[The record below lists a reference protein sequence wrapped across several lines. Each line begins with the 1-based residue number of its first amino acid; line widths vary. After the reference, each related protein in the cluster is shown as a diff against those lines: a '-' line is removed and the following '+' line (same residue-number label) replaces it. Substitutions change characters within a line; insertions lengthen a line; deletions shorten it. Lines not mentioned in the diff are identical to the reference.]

1 LSAVGV
7 AQAAEAVAVE
17 PAPPAA
23 QAARRRRARRG
34 RARRRHGRR
43 RAHAR
48 RRAQRPPAGS
58 ASWTEAHVRRLF
70 WRAGFGATPAEARRW
85 AKRGKAAT
93 LDWVVNGP
101 AGGAQLRGPEPR
113 VEHRALDP
121 LNEWGDDVL
130 WWLDRMIRTTYP
142 LQEKLTLFWHDHFA
156 TSDQETPLMLAQN
169 RMLRRRAL
177 GSFRDLL
184 GEVTRDPAMQLF
196 LSLADSTKDAPN
208 ENYARELMELFTLGK
223 GYSEQDVREAARALT
238 GFTADWHDDGTVTIS
253 YDPDEHDDGV
263 KTLLGRRGRLGVD
276 DVLDVVCAHPRHA
289 PFLVDKLW
297 SFFVATPPTRATVR
311 ALVATY
317 RASGLRVKPL
327 VRAILEHPQLYRNLD
342 APDLVKCPVVYVAG
356 ALRTTG
362 SHIVEGYPTWLLSTM
377 GQYPFHPPSVAGW
390 DWGPAWMSSNSMR
403 QRFTLGNYIVNYAR
417 PRVRRGGAPAT
428 LTPQEAYELAWRAV
442 GEPHVSAATR
452 RTLTHL
458 AARFFDDLDPAWRD
472 KADWRGEALQAT
484 LRHLLITCPD
494 SQLH

>member
-1 LSAVGV
+1 MSAGPL
-7 AQAAEAVAVE
+7 AED
-17 PAPPAA
+17 
-23 QAARRRRARRG
+23 ARR
-34 RARRRHGRR
+34 RR

-48 RRAQRPPAGS
+48 RHARRRHGRKRAHRPAHRSPAGS
-58 ASWTEAHVRRLF
+58 PGWTEAHVRRLF

-93 LDWVVNGP
+93 LDYVVDGP
-101 AGGAQLRGPEPR
+101 PGGAQLRGPEPR
-113 VEHRALDP
+113 VDHRPLDP

-156 TSDQETPLMLAQN
+156 TAEQDTPLMLAQN
-169 RMLRRRAL
+169 RMFRARAL

-223 GYSEQDVREAARALT
+223 GYSERDVREAARALT
-238 GFTADWHDDGTVTIS
+238 GFTADWHDDGTVTIG
-253 YDPDEHDDGV
+253 YEADQHDDGV
-263 KTLLGRRGRLGVD
+263 KTLLGARGRLGVD
-276 DVLDVVCAHPRHA
+276 DVLDLVTAHPNHA

-297 SFFVATPPTRATVR
+297 SYFVATPPSRATVK
-311 ALVATY
+311 ALAAIY
-317 RASGLRVKPL
+317 RGSGLHIKPL

-362 SHIVEGYPTWLLSTM
+362 SHIVESYPTWLLSGM
-377 GQYPFHPPSVAGW
+377 GQYPFDPPSVAGW

-403 QRFTLGNYIVNYAR
+403 QRFTLGNYVVNYGR
-417 PRVRRGGAPAT
+417 PRVGRGSAPAT
-428 LTPQEAYELAWRAV
+428 LTAQEAYDLAWRAV
-442 GEPHVSAATR
+442 GEPHVSTATR
-452 RTLTHL
+452 HTLTQL
-458 AARFFDDLDPAWRD
+458 AARFFDDLDKAWRD
-472 KADWRGEALQAT
+472 KADWRGEALQVA
-484 LRHLLITCPD
+484 LRHLLLTCPD